1 MHGGSRKC
9 LWPRPRKEIECH
21 AGQQKVSVSSFHLCS
36 RSGQHWHPAIV
47 RATLSSFSTGPGLW
61 RIFEAREAVRQA
73 IPPIS
78 KLRKLG
84 LVVYGP
90 SETDECGV
98 SLEFPPIADAAPRI
112 VNTIDSLQ
120 PTGSTPIDEAVQLAA
135 ETLENNGDVVLV
147 TDGKE
152 TCGGSPCQLASKFAA
167 EEGGLTVHVIGFKV
181 RGDHF
186 SWSETLAGDTQA
198 ETVAK
203 CLADQTAGHYVTAE
217 TLEQLVTAFW
227 LTLGCAP
234 VS

>member
-1 MHGGSRKC
+1 MSCGTTKGKRIVFSSLLAIWPTLASSDCTRDAMVVFDGSGSMAEMGFND
-9 LWPRPRKEIECH
+9 LDEP
-21 AGQQKVSVSSFHLCS
+21 
-36 RSGQHWHPAIV
+36 
-47 RATLSSFSTGPGLW
+47 

-112 VNTIDSLQ
+112 VNTIDTLQ

-135 ETLENNGDVVLV
+135 ETLEHKGDVVLV

-167 EEGGLTVHVIGFKV
+167 EKGGLTIHVIGFKV

-186 SWSETLAGDTQA
+186 SWSDTLAGDTQA

-203 CLADQTAGHYVTAE
+203 CLADQTAGQYVTAE

-227 LTLGCAP
+227 RTLGCAP